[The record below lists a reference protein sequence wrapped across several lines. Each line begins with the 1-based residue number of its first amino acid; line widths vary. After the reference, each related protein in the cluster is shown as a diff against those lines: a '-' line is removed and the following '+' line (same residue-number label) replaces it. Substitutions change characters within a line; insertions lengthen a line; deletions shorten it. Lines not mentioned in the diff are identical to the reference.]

1 MILLAKA
8 LKYYRLAKLIFI
20 CVWVLMP
27 QRAAKWTLI
36 YNEIVFT
43 SNANAYTQRLSIN
56 PRRIDTESMAHSD
69 SILNIV
75 VLVKE

>member
-20 CVWVLMP
+20 CVWVLIP

-43 SNANAYTQRLSIN
+43 SNADTQRLSIN